1 MRTLTSI
8 LAAGLLACSMSAI
21 AADSKNSDGGVDGRN
36 SERAPTSG
44 AAVRDGTPTG
54 QYGNECAWGLANDKH
69 VETNCSVNMT
79 GENGK
84 TYCFSNDKA
93 MAAFM
98 KDPGK
103 NVGRADKAYGR
114 S

>member
-21 AADSKNSDGGVDGRN
+21 AADSTNSNGGAAAGRD
-36 SERAPTSG
+36 SATTSG
-44 AAVRDGTPTG
+44 NTAANNTPSG
-54 QYGNECAWGLANDKH
+54 EYGNECAWGLANEKH

-79 GENGK
+79 RENGK

-98 KDPGK
+98 KDPSK
-103 NVGRADKAYGR
+103 NMEKAEKTYGR

>member
-69 VETNCSVNMT
+69 VATDCSVNMT

-103 NVGRADKAYGR
+103 NVGRADKTFGR

>member
-21 AADSKNSDGGVDGRN
+21 AADSTNSNAGADGRD
-36 SERAPTSG
+36 SERATTSG
-44 AAVRDGTPTG
+44 NTVRDGTPTG
-54 QYGNECAWGLANDKH
+54 EYGNECAWGLANEKH
-69 VETNCSVNMT
+69 VETNCAVNMT

-98 KDPGK
+98 KNPSK
-103 NVGRADKAYGR
+103 NMERAEKAYGR
-114 S
+114 G